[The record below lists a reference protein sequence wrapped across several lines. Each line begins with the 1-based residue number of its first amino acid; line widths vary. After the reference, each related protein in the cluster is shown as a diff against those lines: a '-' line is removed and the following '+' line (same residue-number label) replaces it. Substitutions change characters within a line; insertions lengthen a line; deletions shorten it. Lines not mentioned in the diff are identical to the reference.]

1 MALRARKWS
10 TLDIATAEL
19 FKEAYEN
26 SEMSLRQL
34 EARSGIKYSRLY
46 NIFHKEYGAPLL
58 DEFLVL
64 CEVFSLNPAE
74 TLAHLREVADM
85 SSSALADRDDYKLV
99 ANEDESKS
107 IEMYDYYD

>member
-1 MALRARKWS
+1 M
-10 TLDIATAEL
+10 ATAEL

-85 SSSALADRDDYKLV
+85 SSSALVAREDYDLV
-99 ANEDESKS
+99 ADTDPNKDL
-107 IEMYDYYD
+107 EMNDFYD